1 MKRINFVIMDIQA
14 DIKWIQ
20 SELVK
25 IQDPELINA
34 FKSLLKYSL
43 KQKQAESELDKS
55 LARAKEDMV
64 IGRVKSHDE
73 VREKYQQWL

>member
-1 MKRINFVIMDIQA
+1 MSMDIQA

-25 IQDPELINA
+25 IQDPELISA
-34 FKSLLKYSL
+34 FKSLLKCSL

-64 IGRVKSHDE
+64 NGRVKSHDE